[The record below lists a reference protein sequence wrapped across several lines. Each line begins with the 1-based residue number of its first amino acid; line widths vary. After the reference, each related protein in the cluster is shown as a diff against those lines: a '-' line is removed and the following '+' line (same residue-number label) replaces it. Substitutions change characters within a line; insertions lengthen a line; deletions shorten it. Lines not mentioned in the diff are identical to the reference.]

1 MTTLKLPGNNSHK
14 MSIMFIYVKYM
25 ASQMHQVLLNIISIV
40 FCLPGFKKLIE
51 TYALNMAMG
60 KVSKITVQIP
70 MLFILLVSKSFSSIL
85 V

>member
-1 MTTLKLPGNNSHK
+1 
-14 MSIMFIYVKYM
+14 MFIYVKYM

-40 FCLPGFKKLIE
+40 FCLQGFKKLIE